1 MQPDGNIR
9 DGNIQPST
17 DTNSDANQNDLVVLV
32 MWRLNSPDQTQ
43 HGELFDK
50 KHDGQEQLPTHVL
63 GERISNSNPYRSVE
77 IFVVPE
83 KMKKLKIR
91 NVIRIIDQ

>member
-32 MWRLNSPDQTQ
+32 MWRLNSQDQTQ
-43 HGELFDK
+43 QGELFDK
-50 KHDGQEQLPTHVL
+50 KHDGQEKLPIQVL

-77 IFVVPE
+77 IFAVQ
-83 KMKKLKIR
+83 KR
-91 NVIRIIDQ
+91 